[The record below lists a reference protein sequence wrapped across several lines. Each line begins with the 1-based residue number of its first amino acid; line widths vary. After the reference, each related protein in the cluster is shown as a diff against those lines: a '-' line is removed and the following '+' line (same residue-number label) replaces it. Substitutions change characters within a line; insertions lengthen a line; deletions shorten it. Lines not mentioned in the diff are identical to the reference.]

1 MVSPRAVGAGVCSFP
16 AVVVWAAL
24 TEPFALLLV
33 GFVPG
38 IVTAVLA
45 EPGGRSGLVHGLLV
59 GGLCTLLFWAL
70 FLWWARSSTAGT
82 GYVAPGFG
90 ISVVL
95 SLVFGLLVGIE
106 TVVGGLVVG
115 LVRR

>member
-1 MVSPRAVGAGVCSFP
+1 MISVRAVGTGVLAFP
-16 AVVVWAAL
+16 LTVVWAAL

-45 EPGGRSGLVHGLLV
+45 APGGRSGLVHGLLV
-59 GGLCTLLFWAL
+59 GALCTLLFWAL
-70 FLWWARSSTAGT
+70 LLGWVTLSPPE
-82 GYVAPGFG
+82 YVAPGFG
-90 ISVVL
+90 LSVVL
-95 SLVFGLLVGIE
+95 LGAFGLAAGIE
-106 TVVGGLVVG
+106 AAVGGLVVG